1 MSVTVNSELLRII
14 ETNFSVGVN
23 SSELDTESPFLN
35 HLQLKLA
42 ERIKFFIRTDM
53 DKLLQAL
60 YRIDVDDALS
70 SKAFDQGEIGLV
82 STELAHLII
91 TRQLQKLEYARKF
104 DKE

>member
-1 MSVTVNSELLRII
+1 MTINSELLRII
-14 ETNFSVGVN
+14 DNNFSVGIN
-23 SSELDTESPFLN
+23 SSQLDSESEFLK

-60 YRIDVDDALS
+60 YRIDIDDALS
-70 SKAFDQGEIGLV
+70 TKAFDQGEIGLV
-82 STELAHLII
+82 SSELAHLII
-91 TRQLQKLEYARKF
+91 TRQLQKLEYSRKF